1 LLPLSKPQ
9 NVEKLPSNKALEA
22 SYIEA
27 DEKLLQLEEE
37 LDVLLY
43 SVPSIPMNPR
53 EASLI
58 SFS

>member
-1 LLPLSKPQ
+1 LLPTSTPRGVAEPTSQ
-9 NVEKLPSNKALEA
+9 DRLEA
-22 SYIEA
+22 SYTKA
-27 DEKLLQLEEE
+27 DEKLLKLEEE

-53 EASLI
+53 EASLT